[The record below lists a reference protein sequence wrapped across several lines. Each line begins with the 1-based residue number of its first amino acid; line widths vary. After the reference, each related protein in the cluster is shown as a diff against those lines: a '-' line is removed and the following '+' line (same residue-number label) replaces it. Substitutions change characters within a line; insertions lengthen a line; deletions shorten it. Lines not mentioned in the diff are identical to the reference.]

1 MLVLPL
7 LHRILRPVEKCDP
20 RGRCCSCSAT
30 CTSLKLDSEWVHS
43 FCDTGQC
50 FLSWKRLT
58 DCSVLWGKKQRWL
71 TVLNTLSILWVCEMQ
86 MKSNVAY
93 LSSTFYVFVIMP
105 TVFICMPTVIII
117 LHCRLWNKYELMP
130 QLFMSAIIKE
140 STGNA
145 GHNQRCLN
153 QSSAPS
159 NSAPTL
165 LCREN

>member
-1 MLVLPL
+1 MSSVTSQRQRVTPGVT
-7 LHRILRPVEKCDP
+7 PN
-20 RGRCCSCSAT
+20 SAT
-30 CTSLKLDSEWVHS
+30 RRKVWPQRALLLIFSNMHEFEARLGMGTFVLWHRAM
-43 FCDTGQC
+43 
-50 FLSWKRLT
+50 LS

-117 LHCRLWNKYELMP
+117 LRCRLWNKYELMP

-165 LCREN
+165 